1 MGRRSAS
8 SVKSRASKVRRQ
20 VSSGGVIFRMEG
32 EKIEIALISLREG
45 SVWCLPKGLV
55 EKGEDPEATA
65 LREVREETGLLGKS
79 LEKLGEVE
87 YWFYEKEVRSRIHKT
102 VHFYLLEYQGGRLED
117 HDSEVE
123 EVRWYPAEE
132 ALTLMT
138 YQNEREVVE
147 KALKTL
153 HRKIHVVKG
162 RKP

>member
-1 MGRRSAS
+1 
-8 SVKSRASKVRRQ
+8 
-20 VSSGGVIFRMEG
+20 MEG
-32 EKIEIALISLREG
+32 EKIKIALISLREG

-65 LREVREETGLLGKS
+65 LREVREETGLSGKLLG
-79 LEKLGEVE
+79 KLGETE
-87 YWFYEKEVRSRIHKT
+87 YWFYEKEARSRIHKT
-102 VHFYLLEYQGGRLED
+102 VHFYLLEYQEGRPED

-138 YQNEREVVE
+138 YQSEREIVE

-153 HRKIHVVKG
+153 HGKAPMVKG
-162 RKP
+162 REP